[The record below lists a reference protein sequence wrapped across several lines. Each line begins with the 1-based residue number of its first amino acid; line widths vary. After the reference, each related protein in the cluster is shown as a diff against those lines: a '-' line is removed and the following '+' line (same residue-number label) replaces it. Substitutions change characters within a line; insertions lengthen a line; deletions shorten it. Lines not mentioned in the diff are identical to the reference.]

1 MFKNFLRDS
10 IGFSFANIFIKSINI
25 ILIPIYVRFL
35 SFEDYGI
42 FELVTT
48 LTIIFVAVVSL
59 EVTQSILRFVSDS
72 KSSPSLQIKY
82 IKTGIHIIILSSALF
97 LLIAY
102 SLSPLISDLIFKT
115 KIYSELVELTAWIIS
130 FQSLNYC
137 ISVVHRAE
145 KNFYYAIRHSII
157 VALLSGTFALTC
169 LIYSSGSLKALL
181 LGQTIGASFAALI
194 GIYGLK
200 ERLSLQFDF
209 DIAKTMLMFSFP
221 LIFSAIAI
229 HLSSFADRIIINE
242 LLSLEALA
250 IYGIAAKA
258 ASIITIL
265 IAGVQGTLSPHFIST
280 WNSEFGLNSLVKIFF
295 IYLAISIFL
304 LIFLNIYGEYI
315 LIFLGTSAAVGG
327 TKVLILL
334 ASSSIVNGL
343 NIFLFGLIKALKTS
357 LLGLIF
363 FFTAALNVYLNF
375 LLIKGF
381 GIEGAA
387 FATLISASF
396 GFLVHYYFSSKY
408 LKMPFSN
415 LIPICFI
422 ISILLFNIL
431 IIYIA

>member
-10 IGFSFANIFIKSINI
+10 IGFSFANILIKSINI

-48 LTIIFVAVVSL
+48 LTIIFVALVSL

-72 KSSPSLQIKY
+72 ESSPSLQIKY
-82 IKTGIHIIILSSALF
+82 IKTGIDIIILSSAFF

-102 SLSPLISDLIFKT
+102 LFSSSLSDLLFKT
-115 KIYSELVELTAWIIS
+115 SANSQLIELTAWIVS
-130 FQSLNYC
+130 FQSLNYA
-137 ISVVHRAE
+137 ISVIHRAE
-145 KNFYYAIRHSII
+145 KNFYFAIRHSII
-157 VALLSGTFALTC
+157 VALLSGTFALTG

-181 LGQTIGASFAALI
+181 LGQTIGASIAAL
-194 GIYGLK
+194 YGVYVLK
-200 ERLSLQFDF
+200 ERLSIKFHY
-209 DIAKTMLMFSFP
+209 DIAKKMLKFSFP

-229 HLSSFADRIIINE
+229 HLSSFADRLIINE

-295 IYLAISIFL
+295 IYLTISVFL
-304 LIFLNIYGEYI
+304 LIFLSIFGEYI
-315 LIFLGTSAAVGG
+315 LVFLGTSAAIGG
-327 TKVLILL
+327 GKVLILL

-357 LLGLIF
+357 VLGMIYFL
-363 FFTAALNVYLNF
+363 TAALNVYLNF
-375 LLIKGF
+375 FLIQSF

-422 ISILLFNIL
+422 ILILSLNIL